1 MSFAPVYR
9 ARALRDF
16 GDGAAAVLLPAH
28 LTALGY
34 GPAEIG
40 MVATLALLG
49 SAAVTLAI
57 GLYGGRFPVRPM
69 LLGGAA
75 LMAATGIGYATAE
88 SFALIA
94 LVALLGTINP
104 TAGGA
109 SLFMPL
115 EHAVLAKAPSA
126 RRTHVF
132 ALYSLVGAL
141 AAALGSLAVGVPEWL
156 GIGLGSAFLAYAAL
170 GCAVGLAYA
179 GLPRA
184 AMGEVADGRLGPSRA
199 VVFRLA
205 ALFSLDSF
213 AGGLA
218 VQALLALF
226 LFRKFG
232 LSVAEAGAFFFATGL
247 LAAASMPVAAWLG
260 RRIGLVN
267 TMVWTHAP
275 ASLCLGI
282 AVFCDDLWLALGF
295 LLVRALLTQMDVPA
309 RSSYVMAVVTPAE
322 RVAAASFT
330 AVPRSLASAA
340 GPAIAG
346 WMMAQGWDA
355 APFVACTVL
364 KITYDAILFALF
376 AKLRRRS
383 PLRARG
389 ARERARPE
397 LSNKRLCADRGR
409 DH

>member
-1 MSFAPVYR
+1 MAMAPVFMAPVFR
-9 ARALRDF
+9 ARGLRDF

-28 LTALGY
+28 LTALGF

-40 MVATLALLG
+40 VLATLALLG
-49 SAAVTLAI
+49 SASVTLAI
-57 GLYGGRFPVRPM
+57 GVYGGRFPVRPM
-69 LLGGAA
+69 LLASAA

-115 EHAVLAKAPSA
+115 EHAVLAQTPPAQ
-126 RRTHVF
+126 RTHVF

-141 AAALGSLAVGVPEWL
+141 AAALGALAAGLPGWL
-156 GIGLGSAFLAYAAL
+156 GLGLAGAFLAYAAL
-170 GCAVGLAYA
+170 ACGVGLAYA
-179 GLPRA
+179 GLPRV
-184 AMGEVADGRLGPSRA
+184 AMGEVVHGRLGPSRG
-199 VVFRLA
+199 VVVRLA

-213 AGGLA
+213 AGGFA

-232 LSVAEAGAFFFATGL
+232 LSVAEAGAFFFASGL

-260 RRIGLVN
+260 RRVGLVN

-275 ASLCLGI
+275 ASLCLAI
-282 AVFCDDLWLALGF
+282 AVFCDDLWLALAF
-295 LLVRALLTQMDVPA
+295 LLVRALLSSMDIPA
-309 RSSYVMAVVTPAE
+309 RSSYVMSVVTPAE

-330 AVPRSLASAA
+330 AVPRSLAAAA

-355 APFVACTVL
+355 APFVACAVL
-364 KITYDAILFALF
+364 KLVYDALLLAMF
-376 AKLRRRS
+376 AKV
-383 PLRARG
+383 
-389 ARERARPE
+389 REA
-397 LSNKRLCADRGR
+397 G
-409 DH
+409 

>member
-1 MSFAPVYR
+1 MAPVFR

-28 LTALGY
+28 LTALGF

-40 MVATLALLG
+40 LLATLALLG
-49 SAAVTLAI
+49 SAAVTLSI
-57 GLYGGRFPVRPM
+57 GVYGGRFHVRPM
-69 LLGGAA
+69 LLASAA

-88 SFALIA
+88 SFSLIA

-104 TAGGA
+104 TAGSA

-115 EHAVLAKAPSA
+115 EHAVLAETPPA

-132 ALYSLVGAL
+132 ALYSLLGSL
-141 AAALGSLAVGVPEWL
+141 AAALGSLASGVPGWL

-170 GCAVGLAYA
+170 GAGVAVAYT

-184 AMGEVADGRLGPSRA
+184 ATGEVPDGRLGPSRG
-199 VVFRLA
+199 VVLRLA
-205 ALFSLDSF
+205 AVFSLDSF
-213 AGGLA
+213 AGGFA

-226 LFRKFG
+226 LFRKFD
-232 LSVAEAGAFFFATGL
+232 LSVAEAGAFFFISGL
-247 LAAASMPVAAWLG
+247 LAAVSMPIAAWLG
-260 RRIGLVN
+260 QRIGLVN

-275 ASLCLGI
+275 ASVCLAI
-282 AVFCDDLWLALGF
+282 AVYCDDLWLALGF
-295 LLVRALLTQMDVPA
+295 LLVRALLSSMDVPA

-330 AVPRSLASAA
+330 AVPRSLAAAA

-346 WMMAQGWDA
+346 WMMAEGWEA
-355 APFVACTVL
+355 APFVVCAVL
-364 KITYDAILFALF
+364 KIIYDGLLLTMF
-376 AKLRRRS
+376 AKV
-383 PLRARG
+383 
-389 ARERARPE
+389 REA
-397 LSNKRLCADRGR
+397 G
-409 DH
+409 